1 MITLWQSK
9 HLSPIWKENSMVR
22 GELSGTVQDNFSGIK
37 EIQIFNQQEREE
49 KRIKNLSIKHS
60 KAYLK
65 ASFF

>member
-1 MITLWQSK
+1 
-9 HLSPIWKENSMVR
+9 MVR

-60 KAYLK
+60 KAYLQSK
-65 ASFF
+65 FFFF